1 LLAARSVTL
10 RSAQGRRG
18 GRQPLAYPSSTRS
31 LLRSPFNPGYPSAG
45 NRASL
50 ARLKRARPPHGS
62 LWWVAPLHPRT
73 QHMFRGSPLQRRPPQ
88 RAAWF
93 YCHHSFLLSAT
104 SDAPSRK
111 MRVATQAENSPRGLG
126 VMPLGRHFEIADDKR
141 PSGVGN
147 RTYGLV
153 AAHALNPWS
162 RAMLLSLP
170 SRGVVQRHRAD
181 TRRSR
186 RTGTTRSTRR
196 RSPGE
201 VQYQYWRQ
209 AMYPS

>member
-1 LLAARSVTL
+1 M
-10 RSAQGRRG
+10 
-18 GRQPLAYPSSTRS
+18 QPLAYPSSTRS
-31 LLRSPFNPGYPSAG
+31 LLRNPFNPGSPSAG

-111 MRVATQAENSPRGLG
+111 MRVATQPENSPRGLG
-126 VMPLGRHFEIADDKR
+126 AMSLGRHFEIADDKR
-141 PSGVGN
+141 HPDWATERMGSW
-147 RTYGLV
+147 RPTILCAPV
-153 AAHALNPWS
+153 AS
-162 RAMLLSLP
+162 RPAS
-170 SRGVVQRHRAD
+170 VQRYDRHAED
-181 TRRSR
+181 I
-186 RTGTTRSTRR
+186 GH
-196 RSPGE
+196 G
-201 VQYQYWRQ
+201 Q
-209 AMYPS
+209 ATLGKRCLTALLPPDD